1 MAKLVIIGAGSGF
14 GGRLSID
21 FLSREPLR
29 DGAVIGLC
37 DIHAESLEKVAAYV
51 QRTIDAHGLE
61 AAVVASTDRAELLE
75 GADFV
80 VTSVSVGGGAY
91 WGYPFAHEVNIPRK
105 YGVDQSVADT
115 IGPGG
120 VFRFL
125 RTAPVQLAFCQ
136 DIERLCPDALLL
148 NHTNPMAML
157 TWVHSA
163 GSAVRN
169 VGLCHSV
176 QGTTRQLAGYI
187 DVPYEEVRYWVA
199 GINHQAWVL
208 EFCHKG
214 RDAYPRLREA
224 MDDPDIFAK
233 DRVRF
238 EMMRHF
244 DYFVTE
250 SSHHNSEYLPYFRR
264 TQDDRDRFCLTSREV
279 RMEPPKKRAWLA
291 DTGADGTPPVGEL
304 TRSHEFTTGIMEA
317 VVTNTPYLFNGNV
330 MNDDLITNLP
340 PGCCVEVPCV
350 ADGRGVHPCRVGNLP
365 AQLAAINRS
374 NVAVQELAVEA
385 FFRRSRQ
392 AAFQAVALDPLTA
405 GVLPL
410 HRIREMFDEMWEAER
425 DLLAYFGQ

>member
-37 DIHAESLEKVAAYV
+37 DVNAERLEQVAGYV
-51 QRTIDAHGLE
+51 RRTIDAHGLDAE
-61 AAVVASTDRAELLE
+61 VVASTDRAELLE

-91 WGYPFAHEVNIPRK
+91 WGYPFAHEINIPRK

-125 RTAPVQLAFCQ
+125 RTAPVQLAFCK
-136 DIERLCPDALLL
+136 DMERLCPDALLL

-157 TWVHSA
+157 TWLHSA
-163 GSAVRN
+163 GSSVRN

-176 QGTTRQLAGYI
+176 QGTTKRLAEFLSL
-187 DVPYEEVRYWVA
+187 PYAEVRYWVA

-208 EFCHKG
+208 EFCHHG
-214 RDAYPRLREA
+214 QDAYPRLREA
-224 MDDPDIFAK
+224 MEDAETYERDP
-233 DRVRF
+233 VRF
-238 EMMRHF
+238 EVMRHF
-244 DYFVTE
+244 GYFVTE
-250 SSHHNSEYLPYFRR
+250 SSHHNSEYVPYFRQ
-264 TQDDRDRFCLTSREV
+264 TQEVRDRFGLQTRDV
-279 RMEPPKKRAWLA
+279 RMEPPRKRAWMA
-291 DTGADGTPPVGEL
+291 DTGVDGEPPVGEL
-304 TRSHEFTTGIMEA
+304 KRSHEFTTGIMEA
-317 VVTNTPYLFNGNV
+317 VVTNVPYLFNGNV
-330 MNDDLITNLP
+330 MNAGLVTNLP
-340 PGCCVEVPCV
+340 AGCCVEVPCV
-350 ADGRGVHPCRVGNLP
+350 VDGRGVHPCRVGDLP
-365 AQLAAINRS
+365 AQLAAVNRS

-385 FFRRSRQ
+385 FFRRDRQ
-392 AAFQAVALDPLTA
+392 AAFQAVAVDPLTA
-405 GVLPL
+405 AVLPL

-425 DLLAYFGQ
+425 ELLGYFEG